1 VRWKKNAKSFIIFNY
16 PNRCRFYRIRNSKIE
31 ASSFLVGYI
40 WAMKVGTKIEV
51 EGEEDLQFDY
61 DDIVKSFEGRLRL
74 ILIQLIILEGLS
86 VQMI

>member
-1 VRWKKNAKSFIIFNY
+1 
-16 PNRCRFYRIRNSKIE
+16 
-31 ASSFLVGYI
+31 
-40 WAMKVGTKIEV
+40 MKVGTKIEV